1 MAEEA
6 RQQEREAAGHRASTA
21 SKQRDGSGCAA
32 GFLLSVQI
40 QTAAHRDSQGDSP
53 PPPFSINLI

>member
-6 RQQEREAAGHRASTA
+6 RQQEREADGHGASTT

-32 GFLLSVQI
+32 GFLLFIQI
-40 QTAAHRDSQGDSP
+40 QTAAHRDSQGDFSP
-53 PPPFSINLI
+53 LLN